1 MNRSRVLHCSSLVL
15 GAFAQ
20 QVAEAAAGITKYR
33 RCQHHRHKRVLGV
46 MAIAIVAISVS
57 SLRAHHSFA
66 AEFDANKPITLKGTV
81 VKMDWVNPHSW
92 IHLDVKNPDGTVTR
106 WMIEGGTPNTLVRRG
121 FTKNSLLPGTEI
133 TIEGYQAKNGANRA
147 NGADLILPDGKR
159 LFMGSSGTGAPK
171 DPEAGK

>member
-1 MNRSRVLHCSSLVL
+1 MGTARVVLVTVVMVVGAALSSL
-15 GAFAQ
+15 Q
-20 QVAEAAAGITKYR
+20 
-33 RCQHHRHKRVLGV
+33 
-46 MAIAIVAISVS
+46 
-57 SLRAHHSFA
+57 AHHSFA
-66 AEFDANKPITLKGTV
+66 AEFDANQPVTLKGTV
-81 VKMDWVNPHSW
+81 VKMEWINPHSW

-133 TIEGYQAKNGANRA
+133 TIEGYRARNGANRA

-171 DPEAGK
+171 DPEAGR